1 MTMNIKQYFISLL
14 AALIFVLASGC
25 SSVTPESPA
34 PITKQK
40 KEQAQEA
47 VNEQA
52 QDVESLNPSP
62 SINEMEEQKR
72 HGSDDMERL
81 D

>member
-1 MTMNIKQYFISLL
+1 MNIKQRFISLL

-25 SSVTPESPA
+25 SSVTPDSPA
-34 PITKQK
+34 PIAKQQ
-40 KEQAQEA
+40 KEQAQEPA
-47 VNEQA
+47 QEQE

-62 SINEMEEQKR
+62 SINGMEELKR
-72 HGSDDMERL
+72 KGSDDMERL